1 MRGVFGLNTYMRL
14 TKLFSFFNF
23 AVHLGPLSCSP
34 SELVEVGALRSS
46 YFQFA
51 GLAGVLVTLD
61 GLVTCAFFNELT

>member
-1 MRGVFGLNTYMRL
+1 MRL

-23 AVHLGPLSCSP
+23 AVHVGPSSCSP
-34 SELVEVGALRSS
+34 SELVVAGALRSS

-61 GLVTCAFFNELT
+61 GLVTCVSFNELSVNVHVCIVWI